1 MRNQMFCM
9 VLGLLSACPLP
20 AMAGSGGL
28 SEFPSHV
35 LPVLVQVDAKGNIT
49 GISPSE
55 RLSPR
60 IEKLLRA
67 NVREMVQGPAIDK
80 DGRSTTSLQVL
91 NLGLVKSPRPDGS
104 FDVSFAYV
112 SATPV
117 PAGSWYWVHT
127 DGRQLA
133 LARQGSGDR
142 RERDYRFRDW
152 QSPRFGPA
160 GVSAPPVGA
169 ANAIR
174 AAAVP
179 VTSTAVM
186 GRSRGAGGD

>member
-1 MRNQMFCM
+1 MM
-9 VLGLLSACPLP
+9 LGLVPLFSFP
-20 AMAGSGGL
+20 AVAGSGGL

-35 LPVLVQVDAKGNIT
+35 LPVLVQVDDQGKIT

-60 IEKLLRA
+60 VDKLLRA
-67 NVREMVQGPAIDK
+67 NLREMVRGPAIDNE
-80 DGRSTTSLQVL
+80 GRSTASLQVL
-91 NLGLVKSPRPDGS
+91 NLGLVKSARPDGS

-133 LARQGSGDR
+133 LARQGSGNR
-142 RERDYRFRDW
+142 RERDYHYRDW
-152 QSPRFGPA
+152 QSPRFGPSGMSSPPA
-160 GVSAPPVGA
+160 GGPAVSPAV
-169 ANAIR
+169 
-174 AAAVP
+174 AVP
-179 VTSTAVM
+179 MGSTAIL
-186 GRSRGAGGD
+186 GHSPRASGD